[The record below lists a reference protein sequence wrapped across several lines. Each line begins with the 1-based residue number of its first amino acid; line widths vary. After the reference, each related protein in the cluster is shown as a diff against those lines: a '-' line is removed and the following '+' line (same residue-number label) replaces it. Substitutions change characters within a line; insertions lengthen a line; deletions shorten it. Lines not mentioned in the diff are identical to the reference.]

1 MCSGLEGILIDWQ
14 GGFLGSISNDLMW
27 LLPPFLEAGAG
38 LEEALLHYATQ
49 VDIIYTLST
58 VYLHIYSTQLLYVLG
73 SFDTQPEHSLPQ
85 DTAELVRIIKRGFI
99 MEFLNVVIIKYAVY
113 RVDRYDLV

>member
-38 LEEALLHYATQ
+38 LEGL
-49 VDIIYTLST
+49 DIFNAGGER
-58 VYLHIYSTQLLYVLG
+58 V
-73 SFDTQPEHSLPQ
+73 
-85 DTAELVRIIKRGFI
+85 AELLGGDILHSETITHSYPCDWRTKQPVFLRASKQWFI
-99 MEFLNVVIIKYAVY
+99 NTDRLKTRALGVLEAVQIQ
-113 RVDRYDLV
+113 VGSDI